1 MSFGWHRLQVMCSE
15 HLQERK
21 ELIQALHKDRKLSD
35 LPKINHVILLYIQV
49 INLIKWLFRFSGV
62 FKGLISS

>member
-1 MSFGWHRLQVMCSE
+1 MCSE

-35 LPKINHVILLYIQV
+35 LPKINHVILHYIQV
-49 INLIKWLFRFSGV
+49 INLIKVAVYRFWFSGV